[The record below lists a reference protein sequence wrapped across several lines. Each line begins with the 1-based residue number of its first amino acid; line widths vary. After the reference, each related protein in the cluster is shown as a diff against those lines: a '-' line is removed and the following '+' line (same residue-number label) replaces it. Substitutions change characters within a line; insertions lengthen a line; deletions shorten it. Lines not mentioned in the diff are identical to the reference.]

1 MKKAWNLEKVM
12 LVTNTLLKNTNS
24 KLLINLFRPEC
35 NIFKAWSDHPVET
48 MLHQIRGM
56 FFLIGIHSMQGWTAL
71 TRHGIT
77 RKRSTKRS
85 KHTRNLFRKNIQLK
99 VVCSI

>member
-1 MKKAWNLEKVM
+1 M
-12 LVTNTLLKNTNS
+12 LVTNTFLKNTNS

-56 FFLIGIHSMQGWTAL
+56 FFLIGDHSMQG
-71 TRHGIT
+71 
-77 RKRSTKRS
+77 
-85 KHTRNLFRKNIQLK
+85 
-99 VVCSI
+99 